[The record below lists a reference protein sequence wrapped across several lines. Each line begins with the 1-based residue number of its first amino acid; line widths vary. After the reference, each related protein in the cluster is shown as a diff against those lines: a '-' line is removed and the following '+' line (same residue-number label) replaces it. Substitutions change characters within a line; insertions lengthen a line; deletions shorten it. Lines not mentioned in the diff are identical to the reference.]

1 MTTAL
6 AAMKGRFGS
15 TDYYVVTMPASE
27 IRTRF
32 VIPNET
38 EDWEDLSIE
47 ERYQRE
53 IDYKRVAQHM
63 APYLAN
69 DPDRFFGAFIV
80 DVRNSDGIHFEPLA
94 DVAKLNPFHA
104 SAARGIGFIY
114 LQGNEIMVPLDGQH
128 RLAAIDF
135 AISGKDQKGKAITG
149 ISANT
154 DVGNDMCTVIL
165 MEHDARKARKIFN
178 KINRYAKPTSKS
190 NNLITADDDPIAIIV
205 RQCVVDELLNQ
216 RLVNYESNTLTTK
229 SPEFTT
235 LSSLYEATAT
245 MLEAVHGKIDRT
257 KIPVPAEMN
266 LYKAE
271 SVEFWKNVFEKIQI
285 FNIALMDH
293 SEESDDKRREVRAT
307 YTLGK
312 PIIQQA
318 LIEGIVRLRER
329 TEDGTQVS
337 LKEVIDRV
345 NAANWKVD
353 NPLWQGILMNKDR
366 VVTGSAAAKF
376 AARFIGYYL
385 GEPLSETELRIL
397 GEQYASKFP
406 TGQEPELPTRLFDP
420 A

>member
-6 AAMKGRFGS
+6 AAMRGRFGS
-15 TDYYVVTMPASE
+15 TEYYVVTMPASE
-27 IRTRF
+27 LRTRF

-47 ERYQRE
+47 ERYQRD

-80 DVRNSDGIHFEPLA
+80 DLRNSDGINFESLSETT
-94 DVAKLNPFHA
+94 KLNPLLA
-104 SAARGIGFIY
+104 SAARDVGFIY
-114 LQGNEIMVPLDGQH
+114 LKGDEIMVPLDGQH

-135 AISGKDQKGKAITG
+135 AISGKDQKGKAIPG
-149 ISANT
+149 VSANT
-154 DVGNDMCTVIL
+154 DVGKDLCTVIL
-165 MEHDARKARKIFN
+165 MEHDTKKARKIFN

-205 RQCVVDELLNQ
+205 RQCVVDQLLNQ
-216 RLVNYESNTLTTK
+216 RLVNYESNTLSAR

-245 MLEAVHGKIDRT
+245 LLEATHGKIDRT
-257 KIPVPAEMN
+257 KLASSAEMN
-266 LYKAE
+266 LYKSEATGFWSE
-271 SVEFWKNVFEKIQI
+271 VFQNVEV

-293 SEESDDKRREVRAT
+293 SEASDDKRREIRAT
-307 YTLGK
+307 FTVGK

-318 LIEGIVRLRER
+318 LIEGIVRLLQRDD
-329 TEDGTQVS
+329 DG
-337 LKEVIDRV
+337 LKDNLANVISKV

-353 NPLWQGILMNKDR
+353 NPVWQGVLMNKDR

-376 AARFIGYYL
+376 AARFIAYYL
-385 GEPLSETELRIL
+385 GDALNEVELRTL
-397 GEQYASKFP
+397 AANYASKFP
-406 TGQEPELPTRLFDP
+406 AGQEPELPARLFEP